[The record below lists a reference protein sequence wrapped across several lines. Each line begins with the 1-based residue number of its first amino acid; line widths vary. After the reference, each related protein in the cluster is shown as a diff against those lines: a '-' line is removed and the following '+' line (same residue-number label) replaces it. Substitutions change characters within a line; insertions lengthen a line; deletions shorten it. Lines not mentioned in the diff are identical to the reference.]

1 MRSLVIF
8 LFALSALFP
17 AMGANNPQ
25 EEPQKYEIEY
35 SYGDGGHFYRLQRN
49 FPMILKTGEVGN
61 VLGCINLV
69 ISSED
74 RYSVL
79 YIQVYGT
86 NETVA
91 DFSDGLG
98 KNIDNASR
106 KELEMTL
113 KGSAN
118 NNLKKTLSGNST
130 IYDARKPAFRGTKLG
145 GFEAGIALFG
155 LKLYNISGSRV
166 FNNQDWERYVFSEL
180 MRQDIE
186 SITIGD
192 LTFDMG
198 DDVCTSEIFKQI
210 NKDLKTK
217 APWLYNKEMAM
228 ASSSSSSKASKKTTP
243 RPITKVP
250 GANTASANEPYS
262 FQHIG
267 ESEKIGHDYNMNSWV
282 SLNQSGRTIKTK
294 IDRSVDEYGLG
305 SVALYLLADNP
316 DLAKI
321 HAKAKKYKQENDG
334 EWIRDDITIILSNNS
349 EIKTKSFISS
359 LVDVSSLADELCFV
373 FQNKSSMQTYDIIQ
387 IEYDG
392 IVIPLLGFRSA
403 ATLKAMTDDAQRRHS
418 SKREFKP
425 EYTGQD

>member
-35 SYGDGGHFYRLQRN
+35 SYEDGIHFYRLKES
-49 FPMILKTGEVGN
+49 FLAVLKTGKVGK
-61 VLGCINLV
+61 VLVSIDLG

-79 YIQVYGT
+79 YIDFFGG

-91 DFSDGLG
+91 DFSDGLSN
-98 KNIDNASR
+98 NINNASTM
-106 KELEMTL
+106 KLTMTL
-113 KGSAN
+113 KGAAIN
-118 NNLKKTLSGNST
+118 NRKKTLSGNSMV
-130 IYDARKPAFRGTKLG
+130 YDARKPAFRGTKMG
-145 GFEAGIALFG
+145 GFEAYIGLFQT
-155 LKLYNISGSRV
+155 KLYNVRDPH
-166 FNNQDWERYVFSEL
+166 FNNQKWEGYIFSEL

-198 DDVCTSEIFKQI
+198 DVRTSEIFKQI

-217 APWLYNKEMAM
+217 ASWLYNERIAM
-228 ASSSSSSKASKKTTP
+228 ESPSSSSKASKKTTP
-243 RPITKVP
+243 RSITKVP
-250 GANTASANEPYS
+250 GANTASANKPYS
-262 FQHIG
+262 FSYIG
-267 ESEKIGHDYNMNSWV
+267 ETEELGRDYEMPFWEPINC
-282 SLNQSGRTIKTK
+282 SGRTIKAR
-294 IDRSVDEYGLG
+294 IGRCVDEDGRG
-305 SVALYLLADNP
+305 SVSLYLLADNP

-321 HAKAKKYKQENDG
+321 YEKAKKYKMENG
-334 EWIRDDITIILSNNS
+334 ESIHDDITITLSNNS
-349 EIKTKSFISS
+349 EIKTKSFILS
-359 LVDVSSLADELCFV
+359 LFALSWKEELGFI
-373 FQNKSSMQTYDIIQ
+373 FPNESSMQTYDIIQ

-392 IVIPLLGFRSA
+392 IVIPLKGFRSA
-403 ATLKAMTDDAQRRHS
+403 ATLKAMTEDARLPYS

>member
-35 SYGDGGHFYRLQRN
+35 SYEDGIHFYRLKES
-49 FPMILKTGEVGN
+49 FLAVLKTGKVGK
-61 VLGCINLV
+61 VLVSIDLG

-79 YIQVYGT
+79 YIDFFGG

-91 DFSDGLG
+91 DFSDGLSN
-98 KNIDNASR
+98 NINNASTM
-106 KELEMTL
+106 KLTMTL
-113 KGSAN
+113 KGAAIN
-118 NNLKKTLSGNST
+118 NRKKTLSGNSMV
-130 IYDARKPAFRGTKLG
+130 YDARKPAFRGTKMG
-145 GFEAGIALFG
+145 GFEAYIGLFQT
-155 LKLYNISGSRV
+155 KLYNVRDPH
-166 FNNQDWERYVFSEL
+166 FNNQKWEGYIFSEL

-198 DDVCTSEIFKQI
+198 DVRTSEIFKQI

-217 APWLYNKEMAM
+217 APWLYNKEMAT
-228 ASSSSSSKASKKTTP
+228 ASPSSSSKALKKTTP

-250 GANTASANEPYS
+250 GANTASARKPYP
-262 FQHIG
+262 FQYVG
-267 ESEKIGHDYNMNSWV
+267 ESETIGHNYFMNSLV
-282 SLNQSGRTIKTK
+282 SLDQFGRIIKAK
-294 IDRSVDEYGLG
+294 IDRSVDEEGSG

-321 HAKAKKYKQENDG
+321 YAKAKKYKEEKNNYLEGDL
-334 EWIRDDITIILSNNS
+334 TLTLSNNS
-349 EIKTKSFISS
+349 EIKTKSFIAASA
-359 LVDVSSLADELCFV
+359 DVSSLADELCFV
-373 FQNKSSMQTYDIIQ
+373 FSNEPPMQTYDIVR

-403 ATLKAMTDDAQRRHS
+403 ATLKAMTEDAQRRYS